1 MRVLVAFGSKRGGT
15 EGVAR
20 VIGQALS
27 SAGLDARVVRAR
39 SARDVALF
47 DAIIVAG
54 AVYANRWHRDARA
67 FTKRNLLTLRS
78 RPVWMVSSGPLNGSA
93 AKADLAPVPQVARL
107 MKSVGA
113 RGHATFG
120 GPRHVRR
127 TARAGADGPGG
138 QGHGGKTRRA
148 LAKPTGGAR
157 MGFGRRHNSSHR
169 KREQVGPLSQWS
181 SRCGEVADDYY
192 GA

>member
-113 RGHATFG
+113 RGHTTFG
-120 GPRHVRR
+120 GRLEPEPTGLV
-127 TARAGADGPGG
+127 ARAMAAKHA
-138 QGHGGKTRRA
+138 GHWRNLPA
-148 LAKPTGGAR
+148 V
-157 MGFGRRHNSSHR
+157 
-169 KREQVGPLSQWS
+169 REWASG
-181 SRCGEVADDYY
+181 VATTLRTVN
-192 GA
+192 GNR